1 MSPSATRVLRCFLVW
16 LGATALLSIGVS
28 MLAGG
33 VAPALEDVHA
43 GNLADE
49 SFDTL
54 LVWLCSFL
62 AAACGVWFW
71 VTTTIVILQAAS
83 GLAADH
89 RPQRR
94 GCPEFVRR
102 AVLIAC
108 GVAVAG
114 SMSVPAHAAAPRGDP
129 SHIGHTLA
137 GLPLPER
144 AVRQDSHAIRMPQAH
159 LTPIARADADRH
171 AGGSQ
176 VRVRPGDSLWSIAAR
191 TLGPTAATAEVNQ
204 RWHEIYELNQA
215 LIGADPNV
223 IHPGQELRLDEA

>member
-1 MSPSATRVLRCFLVW
+1 MSPSAARVLRCILVW
-16 LGATALLSIGVS
+16 LGATALLAIGVS

-33 VAPALEDVHA
+33 VQPAFEDMHA

-54 LVWLCSFL
+54 LVLLCSFL
-62 AAACGVWFW
+62 AVACFVWFW
-71 VTTTIVILQAAS
+71 MTSTIVILQAAG
-83 GLAADH
+83 GLASGH
-89 RPQRR
+89 RSRVP
-94 GCPEFVRR
+94 GCPELVRR
-102 AVLIAC
+102 TVLFAC

-114 SMSVPAHAAAPRGDP
+114 SMAVPAHAAAPHGDP
-129 SHIGHTLA
+129 AHTGHTLA

-144 AVRQDSHAIRMPQAH
+144 AVRQDSPAIRTRQAH
-159 LTPIARADADRH
+159 LVPIARADADWKAHR
-171 AGGSQ
+171 SV

-191 TLGPTAATAEVNQ
+191 TLGPTASTAEVNQ

-215 LIGADPNV
+215 LIGADPDV